1 MLTNCGFFECFNS
14 TVIFRQQCFP
24 YLVAL
29 LALYSYTRIQR
40 CGTWGFQHLDPQ
52 IRNRNSLPMYLSY
65 VGTYMKLT
73 VE

>member
-1 MLTNCGFFECFNS
+1 MLTNCRFFREYLQIAFFS
-14 TVIFRQQCFP
+14 H
-24 YLVAL
+24 LVAL
-29 LALYSYTRIQR
+29 HAVYSYTRIQR